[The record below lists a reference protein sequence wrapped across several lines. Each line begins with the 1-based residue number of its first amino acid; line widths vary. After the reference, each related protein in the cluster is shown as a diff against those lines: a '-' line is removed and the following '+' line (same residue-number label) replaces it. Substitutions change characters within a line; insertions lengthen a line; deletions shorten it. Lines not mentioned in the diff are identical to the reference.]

1 LDRWSWEQVQLV
13 AECIALHKV
22 QQLEMILG
30 PIATGLG
37 AEYKSSQVRETIRR
51 QPGDVKRRTMLDRSD
66 PAAVKRAQQRD
77 AAILM
82 AAKSNGFRFKVE

>member
-1 LDRWSWEQVQLV
+1 MQLV

-37 AEYKSSQVRETIRR
+37 AEYKSSQVRETTRR
-51 QPGDVKRRTMLDRSD
+51 QPGDAKRRTTLNRED
-66 PAAVKRAQQRD
+66 PAAIKRAQQRD
-77 AAILM
+77 AAIIM
-82 AAKSNGFRFKVE
+82 AAKSNANGFRFKVEG